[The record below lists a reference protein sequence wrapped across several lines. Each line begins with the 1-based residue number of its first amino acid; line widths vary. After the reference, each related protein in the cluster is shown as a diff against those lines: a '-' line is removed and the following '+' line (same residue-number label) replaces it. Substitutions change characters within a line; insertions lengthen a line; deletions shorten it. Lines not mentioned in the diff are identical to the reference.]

1 VPIFCDRI
9 PKNYKRI
16 FLLSSFFL
24 SKNQKLVKKWTK
36 EHEEIVLLIH
46 KVLAEYSKNNHKN
59 AKKALTSLNHLVI
72 DHVTH
77 ENIEFYKLLKSKEGI
92 SMKNRKSTEEFV
104 ATFKE
109 MRLDLMRFL
118 THHTKK
124 ETILDNDFFN
134 TLNEVSD
141 ILRERIDFEEANLYS
156 LLNVSRREE
165 NRKAKEWERMKQR
178 Y

>member
-1 VPIFCDRI
+1 
-9 PKNYKRI
+9 
-16 FLLSSFFL
+16 
-24 SKNQKLVKKWTK
+24 
-36 EHEEIVLLIH
+36 
-46 KVLAEYSKNNHKN
+46 
-59 AKKALTSLNHLVI
+59 
-72 DHVTH
+72 
-77 ENIEFYKLLKSKEGI
+77 
-92 SMKNRKSTEEFV
+92 
-104 ATFKE
+104 
-109 MRLDLMRFL
+109 MRFL